1 MDATFLCLIH
11 EINTKKSMRGKSQN
25 LQYKSQISFQTDRI
39 TDDNYKLRIFL
50 NQEIPGNFFFSGGTA
65 KGIAAR
71 QVYNGIEL
79 VLNLATAVGKVYCFS
94 RPVACVLMKPGKRIK
109 NRAFSYI
116 GISCQGYHGNR
127 RKIRVF
133 HKTSLWNLLFFHCNL
148 PESYG
153 RPGF

>member
-1 MDATFLCLIH
+1 MDTAFLCLIH

-25 LQYKSQISFQTDRI
+25 LQYKGQIPFQTDRI

-79 VLNLATAVGKVYCFS
+79 VLNLATASGKVYCFPDQL
-94 RPVACVLMKPGKRIK
+94 PVC
-109 NRAFSYI
+109 
-116 GISCQGYHGNR
+116 
-127 RKIRVF
+127 
-133 HKTSLWNLLFFHCNL
+133 
-148 PESYG
+148 
-153 RPGF
+153 